1 MNDTMLNTTT
11 RAVLR
16 LSTADRPG
24 LVADV
29 SALLLRLEANI
40 LDANQH
46 RDAELN
52 AFFQRIEFLVPADGP
67 EARARVEKE
76 IGAAC
81 EKWGMRWS
89 LRFPDV
95 TLRRVAIL
103 ASKRPHAPLDLLARH
118 REGELPCEVAFVLSN
133 HQDLEL
139 EVTRRGYRFIHE
151 PILGKDKAGQEQR
164 IRRHLEAER
173 IDLIVLARYMQIL
186 SADFVAPW
194 QERLINI
201 HHSFLPAFIGA
212 EPYRQAH
219 RRGVKLIGATSHY
232 VTSDLDQGPIIAQDV
247 IRVSHRDTVQEMERK
262 GRDVERQVLAEGVRA
277 HLQDRIIT
285 AGNKTVVFE

>member
-1 MNDTMLNTTT
+1 MSNTT

-16 LSTADRPG
+16 LATQDRPG

-46 RDAELN
+46 VDGELN
-52 AFFQRIEFLVPADGP
+52 SFFQRIEFVIPA
-67 EARARVEKE
+67 EARDAVAQE

-89 LRFPDV
+89 LRFPDLQ
-95 TLRRVAIL
+95 LRRVAIL

-133 HQDLEL
+133 HLDLEE

-151 PILGKDKAGQEQR
+151 PIVNKDKADQEQR

-186 SADFVAPW
+186 SAEFVAPW
-194 QERLINI
+194 HERLINI

-232 VTSDLDQGPIIAQDV
+232 VTSELDQGPIIAQDV

-262 GRDVERQVLAEGVRA
+262 GRDAERQVLAEGVRA

>member
-1 MNDTMLNTTT
+1 MSTTT

-16 LSTADRPG
+16 LATNDRPG

-29 SALLLRLEANI
+29 SALLLRMGANI

-46 RDAELN
+46 VDVELN
-52 AFFQRIEFLVPADGP
+52 NFFQRIEFTVPAGGAD
-67 EARARVEKE
+67 ERARIERE

-81 EKWGMRWS
+81 EGWGMRWS
-89 LRFPDV
+89 LRFPDAS
-95 TLRRVAIL
+95 LRRVAIF

-118 REGELPCEVAFVLSN
+118 REGELPCEIAFVLSN

-151 PILGKDKAGQEQR
+151 PITGGDKAAQELR
-164 IRRHLEAER
+164 IRKHLESER
-173 IDLIVLARYMQIL
+173 IDLVVLARYMQIL
-186 SADFVAPW
+186 SADFVAAW
-194 QERLINI
+194 HERIINI

-247 IRVSHRDTVQEMERK
+247 INVSHRDTVQEMERK
-262 GRDVERQVLAEGVRA
+262 GRDVERLVLAEAVRA

-285 AGNKTVVFE
+285 VGNKTVVFE

>member
-1 MNDTMLNTTT
+1 MSNPTT

-16 LSTADRPG
+16 LTTQDRPG

-29 SALLLRLEANI
+29 SALLFRLNANI

-46 RDAELN
+46 VDAELN
-52 AFFQRIEFLVPADGP
+52 MFFQRIEFLLPIDGA
-67 EARARVEKE
+67 EARAKAERE
-76 IGAAC
+76 IGTAC
-81 EKWGMRWS
+81 ESWGMHWS

-133 HQDLEL
+133 HKDLEE

-151 PILGKDKAGQEQR
+151 PIQNGDKKDQEQR

-173 IDLIVLARYMQIL
+173 IDLVVLARYMQIL
-186 SADFVAPW
+186 SSEFVAPW
-194 QERLINI
+194 NQRIINI

-232 VTSDLDQGPIIAQDV
+232 VTADLDQGPIIAQDV
-247 IRVSHRDTVQEMERK
+247 ITVSHRDSVQEMERK
-262 GRDVERQVLAEGVRA
+262 GRDVERLVLAEAVRA

-285 AGNKTVVFE
+285 VGNKTVVFE